1 MAFPVLIL
9 VSIVVFAG
17 VRVVPGD
24 ICSIVLGVD
33 TSGQGGAAAAENCDR
48 VKRDLGLDKPLTTQ
62 YFHWMGNILTGDF
75 GDSMTNRTPVLNLI
89 ERRMY
94 TTLELATLAT
104 VFSIAIALPVGV
116 YSAVKQD
123 QAADVI
129 LRFLTIGWLSLP
141 QFWVGTMLIVFP
153 AIWWG
158 YATPVPYVQFWDDP
172 LRNLEQVYLPVMALS
187 VAFSATIARLTRS
200 AMLEILRQDYVRT
213 ARAKGLATNVVLY
226 KHALKNAMLPV
237 ITLIGLQT
245 GVLLGGTVIL
255 EQLFTLP
262 GIGFLLVESTIT
274 KDFAAVQAIVL
285 MFAVIIIIIN
295 LLVDLSYA
303 LFDPRVRFG

>member
-1 MAFPVLIL
+1 MGQYIVRRVLMAFPVLIL

-33 TSGQGGAAAAENCDR
+33 TSGQGGVAAAENCDR
-48 VKRDLGLDKPLTTQ
+48 VKHDLGLDKPLTTQ

-75 GDSMTNRTPVLNLI
+75 GDSMTNRTPVLHLI

-116 YSAVKQD
+116 YSALKQD
-123 QAADVI
+123 QFADVV

-158 YATPVPYVQFWDDP
+158 YATPVPYVQFGDDP
-172 LRNLEQVYLPVMALS
+172 
-187 VAFSATIARLTRS
+187 
-200 AMLEILRQDYVRT
+200 
-213 ARAKGLATNVVLY
+213 
-226 KHALKNAMLPV
+226 
-237 ITLIGLQT
+237 
-245 GVLLGGTVIL
+245 
-255 EQLFTLP
+255 
-262 GIGFLLVESTIT
+262 
-274 KDFAAVQAIVL
+274 
-285 MFAVIIIIIN
+285 
-295 LLVDLSYA
+295 
-303 LFDPRVRFG
+303 